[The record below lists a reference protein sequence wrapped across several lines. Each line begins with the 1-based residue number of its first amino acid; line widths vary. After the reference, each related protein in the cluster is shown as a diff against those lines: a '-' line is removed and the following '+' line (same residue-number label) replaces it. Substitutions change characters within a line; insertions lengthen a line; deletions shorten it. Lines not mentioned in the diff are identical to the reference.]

1 MTLRYALVRIGHAL
15 VSIAMLTFII
25 FFLVRLTG
33 DPAKALLPDLTP
45 EEVVQA
51 LRVKL
56 GLDKPL
62 IEQYWIFI
70 RGLLTGDMGDSF
82 VFRLPVAELISQRFP
97 NTLMLAIASLITVIT
112 IGVPLGILAAYN
124 RGRWLDRLASWI
136 AVIGQSVPAFWVGLI
151 LIFVFAIGLGWLP
164 PGGVGGLPNFVM
176 PAIVMALF
184 PLAGLVR
191 LLRSSMIETLE
202 TDYIKFLRLKGVP
215 ERSILWKHALR
226 NAGLTT
232 LTFVGLLSAN
242 LLGGSVIAETV
253 FSWPGMGWLIS
264 ESIVA
269 KDFAVVQGVV
279 LVFSVI
285 YILMN
290 LLTDL
295 AYGYLNPRLR

>member
-1 MTLRYALVRIGHAL
+1 MKLRYVLVRIGHAI
-15 VSIAMLTFII
+15 VSILVLTFVV

-45 EEVVQA
+45 PEVVEA
-51 LRVKL
+51 MRVKL

-62 IEQYWIFI
+62 YEQYLIFI
-70 RGLLTGDMGDSF
+70 TGILRGDLGTSF
-82 VFRLPVAELISQRFP
+82 VFRLPVSDLIAQRFP
-97 NTLMLAIASLITVIT
+97 NTLMLAIAALFTVVV
-112 IGVPLGILAAYN
+112 IGVPLGIFAAYH
-124 RGRWLDRLASWI
+124 RGRWPDRVASWT

-151 LIFVFAIGLGWLP
+151 LIFIFAIVLKWLP
-164 PGGVGGLPNFVM
+164 AGGTGGPANFIM
-176 PAIVMALF
+176 PALVMAVF

-202 TDYIKFLRLKGVP
+202 TDYVKFLRLKGVP
-215 ERSILWKHALR
+215 ERTILWKHGLR

-232 LTFVGLLSAN
+232 LTFVGLLSAS
-242 LLGGSVIAETV
+242 LLAGSVIAETV

-264 ESIVA
+264 ESIVS

-285 YILMN
+285 YIVMN